1 MDQGL
6 RSLPFP
12 DHSGWGAR
20 ITPHIPVLRPSGAS
34 VATLRCSRSL
44 PASAS
49 NLPGSHPGN
58 QFKNAR
64 WTFLNW
70 LGRQDSN
77 LGMPESKSGALPLGY
92 APEICAPIFYLSRR
106 QDCSALS
113 RCAILLRSKAGA
125 RLLPRPLA
133 GTKVH
138 WTFVCFRLAL
148 PGPPIIFSRVAQAAC
163 AGLVGRIV
171 RGLEPAVRFHRSAVP
186 LRSKG
191 RGRPLGA
198 MQSCIA

>member
-64 WTFLNW
+64 RAFLNW

-133 GTKVH
+133 GAKVH
-138 WTFVCFRLAL
+138 RTFACFRLTPAPRPFGASAL
-148 PGPPIIFSRVAQAAC
+148 SALSKFVPDKFVEPGPLSASCLSR
-163 AGLVGRIV
+163 
-171 RGLEPAVRFHRSAVP
+171 H
-186 LRSKG
+186 
-191 RGRPLGA
+191 
-198 MQSCIA
+198 